1 MSLKTYIINGER
13 IAARSDSQAMF
24 AYRKIQEMLRK
35 KLSHAPITSKQ
46 IELDL

>member
-13 IAARSDSQAMF
+13 IAARSDAQAKF

-35 KLSHAPITSKQ
+35 KLAHAPVTTRQ
-46 IELDL
+46 HELDL